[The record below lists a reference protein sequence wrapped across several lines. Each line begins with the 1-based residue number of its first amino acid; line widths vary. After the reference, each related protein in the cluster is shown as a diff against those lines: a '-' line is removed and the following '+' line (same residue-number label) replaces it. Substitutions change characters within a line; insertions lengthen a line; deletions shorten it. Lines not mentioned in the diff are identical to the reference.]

1 MDFDSSDFAPNNS
14 LTIKI
19 FKKLDRHLAQIWTP
33 IEIQLRIQF
42 EIQFMI
48 LLEYSVIFP
57 VLLSLQNK
65 H

>member
-14 LTIKI
+14 LTIKN
-19 FKKLDRHLAQIWTP
+19 FKKLDRHVTQIWTP

-48 LLEYSVIFP
+48 LLEYLIIFP